1 MKLNFL
7 RRLLIGFALVMP
19 GAAWA
24 QSGIL
29 DTASAQ
35 VPSDRD
41 TGAGFSAGS
50 VIVAPIPSSS
60 PTFGA
65 GLALGAGYLF
75 TLPGAKPSFAGLG
88 AFRAENGSKAFGLGG
103 KIGLAGGRWTLQAYV
118 AEADIFY
125 TLGLDET
132 LGLNEL
138 SLPLNQIGK
147 LGRIGATYNITPKL
161 SFGAALNYLDTDIAL
176 DEPGK
181 TALPEALALQAN
193 LEFLELEL
201 SAAYDSRNDSFYP
214 TSGSVVDLTL
224 SSGGTFKSLFDG
236 QLNLSDVS
244 YEKLV
249 VKATH
254 FAPVRQ
260 DGVLAGSVVV
270 CGASRGTPFFN
281 LCGLGLTDAMRG
293 FSATENLAQYT
304 ASAQVEYRGRF
315 NDRFGYVFFAGGG
328 GRGADLSDAFAEGGG
343 AAAGLG
349 LRIRLSKAFELDYAV
364 DVARDDSGED
374 FLYISVGQRF

>member
-1 MKLNFL
+1 LRLNFL
-7 RRLLIGFALVMP
+7 RRLLIGSALVVP

-29 DTASAQ
+29 NTASAQ

-41 TGAGFSAGS
+41 TGVGFSAGS

-88 AFRAENGSKAFGLGG
+88 AFRAENGSEAFGLGG
-103 KIGLAGGRWTLQAYV
+103 KIGFAGGRWTLQAYV

-125 TLGLDET
+125 TLGL
-132 LGLNEL
+132 NEL
-138 SLPLNQIGK
+138 SLPLNQTGQ
-147 LGRIGATYNITPKL
+147 LGRIGATYNITQKL
-161 SFGAALNYLDTDIAL
+161 SFGAALNYLDTDVAV

-201 SAAYDSRNDSFYP
+201 SASYDSRNDSFYP
-214 TSGSVVDLTL
+214 TFGSVVDLTL

-249 VKATH
+249 VKATL
-254 FAPVRQ
+254 FVPVRQ

-315 NDRFGYVFFAGGG
+315 NERFGYVFFAGGG